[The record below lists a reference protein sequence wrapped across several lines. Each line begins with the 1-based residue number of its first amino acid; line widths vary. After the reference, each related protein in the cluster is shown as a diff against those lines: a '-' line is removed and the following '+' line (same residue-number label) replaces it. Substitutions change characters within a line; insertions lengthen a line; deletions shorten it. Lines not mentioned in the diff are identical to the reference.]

1 MKLSEMFETRKALV
15 AERDSILAQDTM
27 SVEVEARGHEVA
39 NELGKLDAEIRA
51 AQVRERFASSSAIE
65 NIVKRDNE
73 RSLDIR
79 DSAKYKDQFINYLRN
94 GTMPEQRELIST
106 ASSSILIP
114 KIYEEMTMKYL
125 SANSVMRSIGDLR
138 TGVQGYQALRYST
151 LKTADYT
158 SAWTEADTGSVAA
171 AAADPLFTEVALPPV
186 LCLPKTEVSQ
196 QLIVQSDR
204 AFNVEEE
211 VLSHLQVQ
219 LSKNLEF
226 GYVGGSGTNTPT
238 GIFKVTST
246 TGINITTAT
255 ATSGGGNLRANSIAG
270 VTAASGGWVGKLLEM
285 RYTKLPAA
293 YWNTAS
299 WIIPQ
304 DVYAVIAGTLVN
316 NVPIFVPSSDNVA
329 TLQNAAPFT
338 LFGLPVYVTEYIPA
352 QITTNTTGKNCLVV
366 LGGIRDAF
374 AMREWG
380 SMSVTRDEYS
390 LSGTGRIRYQGMMF
404 ANSNHTRVN
413 ALVQLQVT
421 NAGS

>member
-15 AERDSILAQDTM
+15 TERDSILAQDTM

-79 DSAKYKDQFINYLRN
+79 DSAKYKDQFVNYLRN

-114 KIYEEMTMKYL
+114 KVYEDAVMKYL
-125 SANSVMRSIGDLR
+125 SAQSIMRNIGDLR

-158 SAWTEADTGSVAA
+158 SAWTEADSGTVAA
-171 AAADPLFTEVALPPV
+171 TNADPLFTEVALPPV

-226 GYVGGSGTNTPT
+226 GYVGGSGSNQPT

-246 TGINITTAT
+246 SGINITTAT

-270 VTAASGGWVGKLLEM
+270 VTSAGWVAKLLEM

-293 YWNTAS
+293 YWNTAA

-304 DVYAVIAGTLVN
+304 DVYAIIAGTLVN

-329 TLQNAAPFT
+329 TIQNAAPFT
-338 LFGLPVYVTEYIPA
+338 LFGLPVYITEYIPA
-352 QITTNTTGKNCLVV
+352 QVTTHTSGKNCLVV
-366 LGGIRDAF
+366 LGGIRDSF

-404 ANSNHTRVN
+404 ANSNFTRVN

-421 NAGS
+421 NATS

>member
-15 AERDSILAQDTM
+15 SERDSILAQDTM

-73 RSLDIR
+73 RTLDVR
-79 DSAKYKDQFINYLRN
+79 DSSKYKDQFINYLRN

-114 KIYEEMTMKYL
+114 KVYEDSVMKYL
-125 SANSVMRSIGDLR
+125 SAQSIMRNIGDLR
-138 TGVQGYQALRYST
+138 TGCQGYQALRYST

-158 SAWTEADTGSVAA
+158 SAWTQADSGTVAA
-171 AAADPLFTEVALPPV
+171 TAADPLFTEVALPPV

-219 LSKNLEF
+219 LSKNLEY
-226 GYVGGSGTNTPT
+226 GYVAGSGTNSPT
-238 GIFKVTST
+238 GIFTVTST
-246 TGINITTAT
+246 SGINITTAT
-255 ATSGGGNLRANSIAG
+255 ATAAGGNLRANSIAG
-270 VTAASGGWVGKLLEM
+270 VTSAGWVSKLLEM
-285 RYTKLPAA
+285 RYTKCPAA

-304 DVYAVIAGTLVN
+304 DIYATIAGTLVN
-316 NVPIFVPSSDNVA
+316 SVPIFVPSSDSIA
-329 TLQNAAPFT
+329 SLQNAAPFT
-338 LFGLPVYVTEYIPA
+338 LFGRPVYVTEYTPT

-366 LGGIRDAF
+366 LGNIQDSF

-380 SMSVTRDEYS
+380 SMSITRDEYS
-390 LSGTGRIRYQGMMF
+390 MSGTGRIRYQGMMF
-404 ANSNHTRVN
+404 ANSNFTRVN

-421 NAGS
+421 NAAS

>member
-15 AERDSILAQDTM
+15 TERDSILAQDTM

-79 DSAKYKDQFINYLRN
+79 DSNKYKDQFINYLRN

-114 KIYEEMTMKYL
+114 KIYEDSVLKYL
-125 SANSVMRSIGDLR
+125 SANSIMRNIGDLR

-158 SAWTEADTGSVAA
+158 SAWTQADSGTVAA
-171 AAADPLFTEVALPPV
+171 TAADPLFTEVALPPV

-204 AFNVEEE
+204 SFNVEEE

-226 GYVGGSGTNTPT
+226 GYVGGSGTNSPT
-238 GIFKVTST
+238 GIFTVTST
-246 TGINITTAT
+246 SGINITTAT
-255 ATSGGGNLRANSIAG
+255 ATAAMSNTRAASIGG
-270 VTAASGGWVGKLLEM
+270 VTTAGWVAKLLEM

-293 YWNTAS
+293 YWNTAA

-304 DVYAVIAGTLVN
+304 DVYATLAGTLVN
-316 NVPIFVPSSDNVA
+316 SVPIFVPSSDSTA
-329 TLQNAAPFT
+329 SIQNAAPFT
-338 LFGLPVYVTEYIPA
+338 LFGLPVFVTEYTPA

-366 LGGIRDAF
+366 LGGIRDSF

-404 ANSNHTRVN
+404 ANSNFTRVN

>member
-51 AQVRERFASSSAIE
+51 AQVRERFASSSAVE
-65 NIVKRDNE
+65 NSLKKTEE
-73 RSLDIR
+73 RSLEYR
-79 DSAKYKDQFINYLRN
+79 DSKKYEMQFANYMRT
-94 GTMPEQRELIST
+94 GAMPEQRELIST

-114 KIYEEMTMKYL
+114 KLYQDAVLKYL
-125 SANSVMRSIGDLR
+125 SANSIMRNLGDLR

-158 SAWTEADTGSVAA
+158 AAWTQPDTGSVAA
-171 AAADPLFTEVALPPV
+171 TAADPLFTEVALAPV
-186 LCLPKTEVSQ
+186 LCLPKTEVSH
-196 QLIVQSDR
+196 QLIAQSDPG
-204 AFNVEEE
+204 FPVEQE

-219 LSKNLEF
+219 LSKNLEW
-226 GYVGGSGTNTPT
+226 GYIGGTGTNSPT
-238 GIFKVTST
+238 GIFTVNST
-246 TGINITTAT
+246 TGINTTTAT
-255 ATSGGGNLRANSIAG
+255 SASTTRAAAITAG
-270 VTAASGGWVGKLLEM
+270 VTVAKLSEM

-293 YWNTAS
+293 YWGSSA
-299 WIIPQ
+299 WILPQ
-304 DVYAVIAGTLVN
+304 DVYATIAGILVN
-316 NVPIFVPSSDNVA
+316 GVPIFVPSADAALVG
-329 TLQNAAPFT
+329 AAPFT
-338 LFGLPVYVTEYIPA
+338 LMGLPVYVTEYLPA
-352 QITTNTTGKNCLVV
+352 HVATGSTGKNVLACL
-366 LGGIRDAF
+366 GNIREAF

-404 ANSNHTRVN
+404 ANSNFTRVN

-421 NAGS
+421 NA

>member
-15 AERDSILAQDTM
+15 TERDSILAQDAM

-73 RSLDIR
+73 RSLDVR

-94 GTMPEQRELIST
+94 GTMPEQRALIST

-114 KIYEEMTMKYL
+114 KVYEDAVMKYL
-125 SANSVMRSIGDLR
+125 SAQSIMRNIGDLR

-158 SAWTEADTGSVAA
+158 SAWTEADTGTVAA
-171 AAADPLFTEVALPPV
+171 TNADPLFTEVALPPV

-196 QLIVQSDR
+196 QLIVQADR
-204 AFNVEEE
+204 GFSVEEE

-219 LSKNLEF
+219 LSKNLEY
-226 GYVGGSGTNTPT
+226 GYVAASGTNTPT
-238 GIFKVTST
+238 GIFTVTST

-270 VTAASGGWVGKLLEM
+270 VAAASGGWVGKLLEM
-285 RYTKLPAA
+285 RYTKCPAA
-293 YWNTAS
+293 YWNTAV
-299 WIIPQ
+299 WVMPQ
-304 DVYAVIAGTLVN
+304 DVYAAVAGTLVN
-316 NVPIFVPSSDNVA
+316 SVPIFVPSADSQ

-338 LFGLPVYVTEYIPA
+338 LFGRPVYVTEYTPT
-352 QITTNTTGKNCLVV
+352 QITTNTTGKNCLAVF
-366 LGGIRDAF
+366 GNIQESF

-404 ANSNHTRVN
+404 ANSNFTRVN

>member
-15 AERDSILAQDTM
+15 TERDSILAQDTM

-73 RSLDIR
+73 RTLDVR
-79 DSAKYKDQFINYLRN
+79 DSSKYKDQFINYLRN

-114 KIYEEMTMKYL
+114 KVYEDSVMKYL
-125 SANSVMRSIGDLR
+125 SAQSIMRNIGDLR
-138 TGVQGYQALRYST
+138 TGCQGYQALRYST

-158 SAWTEADTGSVAA
+158 SAWTQADSGTVAA
-171 AAADPLFTEVALPPV
+171 TAADPLFTEVALPPV

-219 LSKNLEF
+219 LSKNLEY
-226 GYVGGSGTNTPT
+226 GYVAGSGTNSPT
-238 GIFKVTST
+238 GIFTVTST
-246 TGINITTAT
+246 SGINITTAT
-255 ATSGGGNLRANSIAG
+255 ATAAGGNLRANSIAG
-270 VTAASGGWVGKLLEM
+270 VTSAGWVSKLLEM
-285 RYTKLPAA
+285 RYTKCPAA

-304 DVYAVIAGTLVN
+304 DIYATIAGTLVN
-316 NVPIFVPSSDNVA
+316 SVPIFVPSSDSIA
-329 TLQNAAPFT
+329 SLQNAAPFT
-338 LFGLPVYVTEYIPA
+338 LFGRPVYVTEYTPT

-366 LGGIRDAF
+366 LGNIQDSF

-380 SMSVTRDEYS
+380 SMSITRDEYS
-390 LSGTGRIRYQGMMF
+390 MSGTGRIRYQGMMF
-404 ANSNHTRVN
+404 ANSNFTRVN

-421 NAGS
+421 NAAS

>member
-1 MKLSEMFETRKALV
+1 MKLSEMFETRKALIT
-15 AERDSILAQDTM
+15 ERDSILAQDTM

-65 NIVKRDNE
+65 NMVKRDNE
-73 RSLDIR
+73 RSLDVR
-79 DSAKYKDQFINYLRN
+79 DSKKYEDQFINYLRN

-114 KIYEEMTMKYL
+114 KVYEDAVMKYL
-125 SANSVMRSIGDLR
+125 SAQSIMRNIGDLR
-138 TGVQGYQALRYST
+138 TGCQGFQALRYST

-158 SAWTEADTGSVAA
+158 SAWTQADSGTVAA
-171 AAADPLFTEVALPPV
+171 TNADPLFTEVALAPV

-196 QLIVQSDR
+196 QLIVQADR
-204 AFNVEEE
+204 GFNVEQE

-226 GYVGGSGTNTPT
+226 GYIGGTGTNSPT
-238 GIFKVTST
+238 GIFTVNST

-255 ATSGGGNLRANSIAG
+255 ATAALGNSRAASIGG
-270 VTAASGGWVGKLLEM
+270 VTTAGWVAKLLEM

-293 YWNTAS
+293 YWNSSA
-299 WIIPQ
+299 WILPQ
-304 DVYAVIAGTLVN
+304 DVYAVIASITQNG
-316 NVPIFVPSSDNVA
+316 VPIFAPSADFQ

-352 QITTNTTGKNCLVV
+352 QITTNSTGKNCLAV
-366 LGGIRDAF
+366 LGTIQDAF

-404 ANSNHTRVN
+404 ANSNFTRVN

-421 NAGS
+421 NAAS